1 MKRQELIMQ
10 LEKAG
15 CILKRHGSRH
25 DIYVNTIN
33 GKKQPLPRHEEIE
46 DHWVRGI
53 KKQLDISNV
62 RSRNTKI

>member
-25 DIYVNTIN
+25 DIYVNINN
-33 GKKQPLPRHEEIE
+33 GKKQPVPRHNEID
-46 DHWVRGI
+46 DHLVKHI
-53 KKQLDISNV
+53 KKQLDIS
-62 RSRNTKI
+62 